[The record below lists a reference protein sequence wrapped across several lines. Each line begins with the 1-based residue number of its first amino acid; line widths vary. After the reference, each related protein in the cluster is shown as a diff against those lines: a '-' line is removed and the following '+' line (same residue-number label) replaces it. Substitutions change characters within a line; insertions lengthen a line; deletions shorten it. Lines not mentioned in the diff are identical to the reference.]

1 MVKKIPNIL
10 SASRI
15 VMAPIFVLM
24 YVQEEEFWS
33 ALSIAVFAI
42 AAVTDFFD
50 GYIARNYGAKSVAGN
65 FLDPLADKF
74 LTTAGFLCLW
84 YIRPDQFPLWAIAL
98 IIIRDVV
105 TTLIRLNRDGKP
117 TLKVATSNLAK
128 WKTAIQMVYLYTAL
142 IVGAFASS
150 TINLGDTARQML
162 DSDVFYWGLMLVTA
176 LTVYTGVEYLKKDE
190 RRKKKDEGRNG
201 H

>member
-15 VMAPIFVLM
+15 IMAPIFVVM

-50 GYIARNYGAKSVAGN
+50 GYIARNYGAKSVTGN

-74 LTTAGFLCLW
+74 LTTAGFFCLW
-84 YIRPDQFPLWAIAL
+84 YIRPDQFPMWAIIL
-98 IIIRDVV
+98 IIIRDIG
-105 TTLIRLNRDGKP
+105 TTLIRLNGDGKP
-117 TLKVATSNLAK
+117 TLNVATSNLAK
-128 WKTAIQMVYLYTAL
+128 WKTAIQMIYLYTAL

-150 TINLGDTARQML
+150 TIRLGDTARWLL
-162 DSDVFYWGLMLVTA
+162 DTGIFYWGLLLVTA
-176 LTVYTGVEYLKKDE
+176 LTVYTGVEYVAGMKKEE
-190 RRKKKDEGRNG
+190 RRKKKEEG
-201 H
+201 